1 MVETITDVRV
11 HISVLY
17 PSPRIGLG
25 RPAIFVKGTA
35 MGYKEYTTLEELK
48 DTFADT
54 TEVYAKAK
62 AVFLQ
67 KDRPDTIAVITFE
80 DTKLLEAAEAY
91 FLKSWHFALL
101 AEFKAADALALSNLI
116 EEQKFKFAVFQVT
129 AVADITPLSKNTR
142 TIAIV
147 HSKTGEKL
155 DAALIGNVASLP
167 VGSATWKGRHGLA
180 GITSEELKVSEID
193 AIQKAGGMCY
203 IEKAG
208 IAQTSEGKTVSG
220 EFIDSIHGDDWIKAT
235 IETRLQKLLTET
247 DKLTFD
253 AQGIALLQSEL
264 TTVLNEGFANGIID
278 SNDETGEANFSITAL
293 QRSDLNDDDIA
304 KRNYKGLSFRYK
316 RSGAIHSV
324 DVYGE
329 VEV

>member
-25 RPAIFVKGTA
+25 RPAIFVQGLA
-35 MGYKEYTTLEELK
+35 MDYKEYTSVEALK
-48 DTFADT
+48 ETFDET
-54 TEVYAKAK
+54 TAVYAKAK

-67 KDRPDTIAVITFE
+67 KNAPDLIAVVTYE
-80 DTKLLEAAEAY
+80 EGKMLDAAEAY
-91 FLKSWHFALL
+91 FLKSWHFAVL
-101 AEFKAADALALSNLI
+101 ADYSAADALALSNFV
-116 EEQKFKFAVFQVT
+116 EEQQFKFAVFQVAT
-129 AVADITPLSKNTR
+129 ATEITPLVKNTR
-142 TIAIV
+142 TIVIV
-147 HSKTGEKL
+147 HSKVDEKV
-155 DAALIGNVASLP
+155 DAALLGNVANLP
-167 VGSATWKGRHGLA
+167 VGSVTWKGRYD
-180 GITSEELKVSEID
+180 LKGVTAEDLKATEID
-193 AIQKAGGMCY
+193 AIQQAGGLCY

-208 IAQTSEGKTVSG
+208 IAQTSDGKTVSG
-220 EFIDSIHGDDWIKAT
+220 EFIDAIHGDDWIKST

-253 AQGIALLQSEL
+253 AQGIALLQGEL
-264 TTVLNEGFANGIID
+264 TTVLNEGFTNGIID
-278 SNDETGEANFSITAL
+278 RNDETGEANYSITAL
-293 QRSDLNDDDIA
+293 QRADLSEDDIA

>member
-17 PSPRIGLG
+17 PSPRVGLG
-25 RPAIFVKGTA
+25 RPAIFVKGTGLA
-35 MGYKEYTTLEELK
+35 YKEYTTLEELK
-48 DTFADT
+48 TDFADT
-54 TEVYAKAK
+54 TETFAKAK
-62 AVFLQ
+62 TLLAQ
-67 KDRPDTIAVITFE
+67 KNKPDLIAVVTFE
-80 DTKLLEAAEAY
+80 EGKILAAAEEY

-101 AEFKAADALALSNLI
+101 AENKAADALALSNLI
-116 EEQKFKFAVFQVT
+116 EENKFKFAVFQFAT
-129 AVADITPLSKNTR
+129 AAEIAPLVKNTR
-142 TIAIV
+142 TIALV
-147 HSKTGEKL
+147 HSKIEENL
-155 DAALIGNVASLP
+155 DAALVGDVASLP
-167 VGSATWKGRHGLA
+167 VGSATWKGRHKLE
-180 GITSEELKVSEID
+180 GITAEMLKVSEID
-193 AIQKAGGMCY
+193 AIQKAGGLCY

-208 IAQTSEGKTVSG
+208 IPQTSEGKTVSG

-247 DKLTFD
+247 DKITFD
-253 AQGIALLQSEL
+253 ARGIALLQGEL

-278 SNDETGEANFSITAL
+278 SNDETGEANYSITAL
-293 QRSDLNDDDIA
+293 QRPDLSDDDIA

-329 VEV
+329 IEV